1 MNDTVATSHPRRVC
15 KWDVIISVVREA
27 IMIRK
32 VKIRAALAGGVAL
45 ATLAVGFITLTPA
58 IGSANTT
65 PNVITIAEGANATPN
80 YILPFYPPANCTI
93 TNTSQ
98 FQNLMYRP
106 LYFYG
111 LANSTAVVPSLSTG
125 DAPVYSNGNKTVTI
139 NMKGWKFADGQTIDA
154 ESVLF
159 FLNMYDAVPS
169 GFCTYTKGLGIP
181 DQVANATAT
190 GNTVVIHL
198 KSPVSPLWFTNNE
211 LATIT
216 PMANSWDVTSATK
229 KSDCASG
236 KYGAASTIAA
246 CKAVQA
252 YLTKQGANTST
263 FTDKLWQSGVS
274 GPWTLIKMDTLGN
287 AEFQANTK
295 YSGPQKAQV
304 KYVKLVAFTSSTAL
318 QNQLEAGNIDLGVV
332 DPSVLTSDAPAPGKV
347 GANWAP
353 LAAKFNLVSYIPYS
367 NNYMNLNFGKNPGA
381 VFLNQLYVRAALESS
396 IDQAAIIKSAD
407 KNYAFAT
414 DSAVPVNTPS
424 TEIGKVT
431 DPYPYDMAAAA
442 ADFSKNGWTLTG
454 GTLACTSPGTASGEC
469 GTGITMGE
477 NLTLNVEYYSGI
489 PSLTTEMNA
498 IIANWT
504 TLGITIKQTTGTFDD
519 TAGTCPVAYN
529 AATTED
535 ICNWGGGWL
544 YAPDYYPSGEPL
556 YLTGAGSNSG
566 LYSNPTMDSLIK
578 ATLSTNVKLTAF
590 AQFSA
595 VNLPELWDPV
605 QTATNEVIKTLK
617 SSSGGIFEGPLE
629 TFTPEYW
636 SFK

>member
-1 MNDTVATSHPRRVC
+1 M
-15 KWDVIISVVREA
+15 
-27 IMIRK
+27 
-32 VKIRAALAGGVAL
+32 AAAG
-45 ATLAVGFITLTPA
+45 VGLITPA
-58 IGSANTT
+58 ISSASST
-65 PNVITIAEGANATPN
+65 PQVITIAEGANATPD
-80 YILPFYPPANCTI
+80 YILPFYPPANCTV

-98 FQNLMYRP
+98 FQEMMFRP

-111 LANSTAVVPSLSTG
+111 VGGSAAVQPSVSLG
-125 DAPVYSNGNKTVTI
+125 NAPVYSNGNKTVTI
-139 NMKGWKFADGQTIDA
+139 NLKGWKFADGQTIDA
-154 ESVLF
+154 ESVMF

-181 DQVANATAT
+181 DQVATASGT

-198 KSPVSPLWFTNNE
+198 KSPVSPLWFTSNE
-211 LATIT
+211 LAVIT
-216 PMANSWDVTSATK
+216 PMANTWDVTSATK

-252 YLTKQGANTST
+252 YLNKQGANTST

-274 GPWTLIKMDTLGN
+274 GPWTLIKMDNLGN
-287 AEFQANTK
+287 AEFTANTK
-295 YSGPQKAQV
+295 YSGPV
-304 KYVKLVAFTSSTAL
+304 KPKVKFVKLVAFTSTTAE
-318 QNQLEAGNIDLGVV
+318 QNQLQAGNIDFGYV
-332 DPSVLTSDAPAPGKV
+332 DPSVLTSPAPAPGKA
-347 GANWAP
+347 GPNFAP
-353 LAAKFNLVSYIPYS
+353 LASKFNLVSGIPYS

-381 VFLNQLYVRAALESS
+381 VFLDQLYVRAALESS
-396 IDQAAIIKSAD
+396 IDQAAIIKNAF
-407 KNYAFAT
+407 KNYGFPT

-424 TEIGKVT
+424 TEVGKIT
-431 DPYPYDMAAAA
+431 NPYPYSLTAAA

-454 GTLACTSPGTASGEC
+454 GKLACTSPGTAAGEC
-469 GTGITMGE
+469 GAGITQGE
-477 NLTLNVEYYSGI
+477 NLTLAVEYYSGV
-489 PSLTTEMNA
+489 PSLATEMQA

-504 TLGITIKQTTGTFDD
+504 SLGIVITQNTSTFNDA
-519 TAGTCPVAYN
+519 AGTCPAAYGG
-529 AATTED
+529 TTYD
-535 ICNWGGGWL
+535 ICDWGGGWL

-595 VNLPELWDPV
+595 DNLPVLWDPV
-605 QTATNEVIKTLK
+605 GTFTNEVSKSLV
-617 SSSGGIFEGPLE
+617 SSSGGVFGGPLE

-636 SFK
+636 SFKK

>member
-1 MNDTVATSHPRRVC
+1 MF
-15 KWDVIISVVREA
+15 
-27 IMIRK
+27 RK
-32 VKIRAALAGGVAL
+32 YKVRAALTIGVAF
-45 ATLAVGFITLTPA
+45 AAAAVGLITPA
-58 IGSANTT
+58 LSSGAAST
-65 PNVITIAEGANATPN
+65 PNTITIAEPANAAPN
-80 YILPFYPPANCTI
+80 YILPFYPPANCTVA
-93 TNTSQ
+93 NTSE
-98 FQNLMYRP
+98 FQELMFRP

-111 LANSTAVVPSLSTG
+111 VGGSAAVQPSVSLG
-125 DAPVYSNGNKTVTI
+125 NAPVYSNGNKTVTI
-139 NMKGWKFADGQTIDA
+139 NLKGWKFADGQTIDA

-181 DQVANATAT
+181 DQVASASGS

-198 KSPVSPLWFTNNE
+198 KSPVSPLWFTSNE
-211 LATIT
+211 LAVIT
-216 PMANSWDVTSATK
+216 PMANTWDVTSATK

-252 YLTKQGANTST
+252 YLNKQGANTST

-274 GPWTLIKMDTLGN
+274 GPWKLIKMDNLGN
-287 AEFQANTK
+287 AEFQANAA

-304 KYVKLVAFTSSTAL
+304 KFVKLVAFTSTTAE
-318 QNQLEAGNIDLGVV
+318 QNQLEAGNIDFGYV
-332 DPSVLTSDAPAPGKV
+332 DPSVLTSPAPAPGKV
-347 GANWAP
+347 GKNFAP
-353 LAAKFNLVSYIPYS
+353 LASKFNLVTTIPYS

-381 VFLNQLYVRAALESS
+381 VFLNQLYVRSALESS
-396 IDQAAIIKSAD
+396 IDQAAIVKNAF
-407 KNYAFAT
+407 KNYGFPT
-414 DSAVPVNTPS
+414 YSAVPLGTPS

-431 DPYPYDMAAAA
+431 APYPYNMTAAA
-442 ADFSKNGWTLTG
+442 ADFSKNGWTLSG
-454 GTLACTSPGTASGEC
+454 GKLSCTSPGTAAGEC
-469 GTGITMGE
+469 GTGITKGE
-477 NLTLNVEYYSGI
+477 NLTLSVEYYSGV

-498 IIANWT
+498 VIANWT
-504 TLGITIKQTTGTFDD
+504 SLGIVVTQNTGTFDD
-519 TAGTCPVAYN
+519 TAGTCPSAYN
-529 AATTED
+529 ATTTYD

-566 LYSNPTMDSLIK
+566 QYSNATMDSLIK
-578 ATLSTNVKLTAF
+578 ATLSTNVKLTQF

-595 VNLPELWDPV
+595 NNLPVLWDPV
-605 QTATNEVIKTLK
+605 ATATNEVSKQLK
-617 SSSGGIFEGPLE
+617 SNSGGVFEGPLE